1 MRPTPVRFS
10 YSNNGASRRRSG
22 FTSALV
28 AKNIAPSMT
37 LVEPSVPSTPAPT
50 KVVKAA

>member
-10 YSNNGASRRRSG
+10 HSNRGASRRRSG
-22 FTSALV
+22 FAPAFV
-28 AKNIAPSMT
+28 AKQAAPSMT
-37 LVEPSVPSTPAPT
+37 LVEKSALLAPTPT